1 MEETRPSS
9 PKRIY
14 RQVTFRMRLGK
25 ASQMLCRA
33 KSSAGFLEFFS
44 TELVMCYCYQCVV
57 YNLRIE
63 KMCTFFDDFSVTM
76 DICAQLFVQ
85 KQYINRIFSDKNLL
99 EMTIVANDAAPTDAG
114 AIQLERRHLPDLAVK
129 DRKIVKFPAKQ
140 HGRRQRGG
148 RKNGKKTLKSH

>member
-1 MEETRPSS
+1 
-9 PKRIY
+9 
-14 RQVTFRMRLGK
+14 
-25 ASQMLCRA
+25 
-33 KSSAGFLEFFS
+33 
-44 TELVMCYCYQCVV
+44 
-57 YNLRIE
+57 
-63 KMCTFFDDFSVTM
+63 MCTFFDDFSVTM

-114 AIQLERRHLPDLAVK
+114 AIQLERRHLPGLAVK

-148 RKNGKKTLKSH
+148 RKNGKKTLKTVGKLSVVLLNKSMNHDGAPANTQCRAGRGDRRANVVFRDNVRTGYCEPVDFQNL